1 MAISKQQP
9 LRPYVT
15 ALGEEVD
22 TLSDSLPT
30 EIADWMDDNVN
41 DYISAYMSEV
51 GLTVTPTV
59 TNGNMTLTVS

>member
-1 MAISKQQP
+1 MAISKEQP
-9 LRPYVT
+9 LRPYVR

-30 EIADWMDDNVN
+30 EIASWMDDNVN
-41 DYISAYMSEV
+41 DYIAAYLEDV
-51 GLTVTPTV
+51 GLTITPTI